1 MGPLGMPAPATRL
14 RSVDAFRGLTM
25 AGMVIV
31 NNPGDWN
38 TVYPPLLHAEWH
50 GWTPTDLIF
59 PWFLVVMGVAMALA
73 GPERAPWPAVLRRT
87 AIIVGLGLALSGFPY
102 FNPARWRIPGVLV
115 RIGLCYLAA
124 TLVWRSLARPDDPCG
139 DASAA
144 GRRHRRDPARLL
156 GTADARA
163 AARRGGGRPGAG
175 PRSRRVARSH
185 AARRPPVE
193 ARLGSRGPAE
203 HAAGGGLDAPR
214 RDRRPVDEDGV
225 AGARPPARW
234 SAGGVVLIVGG
245 TGLGPGV
252 PDQQVAVDQ
261 LLRAVHG
268 RRRRGRAG
276 RAAPGARRRT
286 GESRAPSPSA
296 SRWWRW
302 AATRCC
308 CSCCPGWWAGC

>member
-1 MGPLGMPAPATRL
+1 MPAPVTRL

-87 AIIVGLGLALSGFPY
+87 AIIVGLGLAVSGFPY

-124 TLVWRSLARPDDPCG
+124 TLVWRGLARPDDP
-139 DASAA
+139 AA
-144 GRRHRRDPARLL
+144 TIRRLAAATAALLLCLL
-156 GTADARA
+156 GTADPRA
-163 AARRGGGRPGAG
+163 AARRGRGRPGAG

-214 RDRRPVDEDGV
+214 RDRRPVDEDVV
-225 AGARPPARW
+225 AGAGHRR
-234 SAGGVVLIVGG
+234 AGGRRRRAHRGG
-245 TGLGPGV
+245 TGVGPGV
-252 PDQQVAVDQ
+252 PDQQVALDQ
-261 LLRAVHG
+261 LLRAVHRPAPPRSCWQCCTG
-268 RRRRGRAG
+268 RSTADGRV
-276 RAAPGARRRT
+276 
-286 GESRAPSPSA
+286 RAPSPSA